1 MHVAKR
7 TGDQHGRPI
16 GVACGRPLI
25 EQGQDA
31 EGGLG
36 SVFRLGAAVAGLAE
50 TREPIRGVAHP
61 PFGRRANRAADFA
74 GDGARRGAIRRH
86 QNDPRLEAKAIFGL
100 RAAYQAI
107 ECCALFTR
115 QYNRGRFAYAA
126 QAALNHD
133 SAFRD
138 RGY

>member
-61 PFGRRANRAADFA
+61 PFGRLPIVQPTSRAMARVAAPSAAIKTIRALK
-74 GDGARRGAIRRH
+74 RRRYSVFVQRIR
-86 QNDPRLEAKAIFGL
+86 LS
-100 RAAYQAI
+100 
-107 ECCALFTR
+107 
-115 QYNRGRFAYAA
+115 
-126 QAALNHD
+126 
-133 SAFRD
+133 SAVRSSLVNII
-138 RGY
+138 GVASHMLLMQP